1 MLVSIR
7 KGVFETN
14 SSSTHS
20 LTMCSARE
28 FEDWKEG
35 TVYYDDSE
43 EAFVTKEEV
52 YKNLELTEDMSE
64 DYIEDT
70 INDNEYYTYE
80 RFMEDEYLETFVDRY
95 TTKSKE
101 EVVAFGKYGM
111 DN

>member
-20 LTMCSARE
+20 LTMCSAGDYE
-28 FEDWKEG
+28 EWKEG
-35 TVYYDDSE
+35 KLFYNDWNE
-43 EAFVTKEEV
+43 NFITKDEV
-52 YKNLELTEDMSE
+52 YKDLEITEDMSE
-64 DYIEDT
+64 DVVDDI
-70 INDNEYYTYE
+70 INDSKYYTYD
-80 RFMEDEYLETFVDRY
+80 RFFDEEYLETFVDRY

>member
-20 LTMCSARE
+20 LTMCSAGE
-28 FEDWKEG
+28 YEEWKEG
-35 TVYYDDSE
+35 KLFFDDCDESFE
-43 EAFVTKEEV
+43 TKETI
-52 YKNLELTEDMSE
+52 YKNLEITEDMTE
-64 DYIEDT
+64 DEIDD
-70 INDNEYYTYE
+70 IISDSDYYTYD
-80 RFMEDEYLETFVDRY
+80 RFMDDEYLETFVDRY